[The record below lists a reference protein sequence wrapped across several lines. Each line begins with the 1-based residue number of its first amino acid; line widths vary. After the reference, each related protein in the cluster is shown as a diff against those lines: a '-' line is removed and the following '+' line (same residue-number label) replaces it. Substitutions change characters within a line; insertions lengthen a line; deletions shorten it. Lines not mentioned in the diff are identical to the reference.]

1 MIFQARF
8 GAAQT
13 GLGYQFYDATGDL
26 LGTRSSDGITGLPEA
41 GGYIVSA
48 TPPAGAAGIFWDS
61 AAAEASEAISAE
73 VAGLSVETV
82 AALAAAEQILL
93 VSPYVPDDAPALILP
108 VAADDANDGV
118 MFLDTQQW
126 NNVIL
131 AGVRFVVTPLGS
143 GPFRTEAGR
152 VIDLAP
158 REYFTDVLGR
168 LTITA
173 ERSDLLTP
181 ATLRYRIRA
190 DAYAIDLTTPLEV
203 AILNL
208 NTLL

>member
-1 MIFQARF
+1 M
-8 GAAQT
+8 
-13 GLGYQFYDATGDL
+13 
-26 LGTRSSDGITGLPEA
+26 TRA
-41 GGYIVSA
+41 GG
-48 TPPAGAAGIFWDS
+48 
-61 AAAEASEAISAE
+61 
-73 VAGLSVETV
+73 VAR
-82 AALAAAEQILL
+82 
-93 VSPYVPDDAPALILP
+93 
-108 VAADDANDGV
+108 
-118 MFLDTQQW
+118 QQPRR
-126 NNVIL
+126 VF
-131 AGVRFVVTPLGS
+131 RD
-143 GPFRTEAGR
+143 RTEAGR